1 MRTRRWLALA
11 TFAVVVLLTGCAQAQ
26 QGGAAAGGTTGP
38 TSSPGGKAMDRVTIT
53 RTGGFAGVNQELTVM
68 PDGGWTYT
76 DKRSGNSQRG
86 QLTADQMT
94 QLGRLVSDPNFA
106 QARAASR
113 GASCA
118 DTFIYTVAVGDLSI
132 NFDECNG
139 KDQPAVKAVI
149 DFVSSVTA
157 M

>member
-1 MRTRRWLALA
+1 MRTWRWSALA
-11 TFAVVVLLTGCAQAQ
+11 AFAVVVLLTGCAQAQ
-26 QGGAAAGGTTGP
+26 EGGAASGTPGP
-38 TSSPGGKAMDRVTIT
+38 TSSPPGKAMDRVTIT

-68 PDGGWTYT
+68 PDGAWTYA
-76 DKRSGNSQRG
+76 DKRSGSSQRG
-86 QLTADQMT
+86 QLTAEQMA

-106 QARAASR
+106 QARPPSR

-118 DTFIYTVAVGDLSI
+118 DTFIYTIAVGDLSI

-139 KDQPAVKAVI
+139 KDQPGAKAVI
-149 DFVSSVTA
+149 DFVSSATP